1 MVAAT
6 LDGLFGS
13 IRFHGDYPRYDSP
26 GDAEAK
32 KISEPY
38 ARRRVFV
45 RKGGKKY
52 CRNCGQLDR
61 RGAREV

>member
-38 ARRRVFV
+38 ARRRGLREEG
-45 RKGGKKY
+45 RK
-52 CRNCGQLDR
+52 
-61 RGAREV
+61 EVLP